1 MGRKIQI
8 RIDKKGGQTIDA
20 VGFKGGQCKEAT
32 AFLLKDKEVKEDI
45 KADFYEEPPEQLLEQ
60 E

>member
-8 RIDKKGGQTIDA
+8 RIDKKGGQTVDA
-20 VGFKGGQCKEAT
+20 IGFKGGKCKEAT
-32 AFLLKDKEVKEDI
+32 AFLLKDKEGKEEI
-45 KADFYEEPPEQLLEQ
+45 KADFYEEPHERELEL